1 MNRPREYSYIYVC
14 VSVCV
19 IICICTYIYIYVHI
33 YVHIYKYVQS
43 CSSESHIYIYGA
55 SLVTQVVKNL
65 PEMWE
70 IRVQSLG
77 QKDLLEKGMAIHCS
91 ILA

>member
-1 MNRPREYSYIYVC
+1 MCVC
-14 VSVCV
+14 VCV

-43 CSSESHIYIYGA
+43 CSSESHIYIYIYGA
-55 SLVTQVVKNL
+55 PLVAQVVKNL

-70 IRVQSLG
+70 IQVQSLA

>member
-1 MNRPREYSYIYVC
+1 MSYIY
-14 VSVCV
+14 
-19 IICICTYIYIYVHI
+19 T
-33 YVHIYKYVQS
+33 
-43 CSSESHIYIYGA
+43 YGA
-55 SLVTQVVKNL
+55 SLVAQVVKNL

-70 IRVQSLG
+70 IQVQPLG